1 MKSPRTAHLWDFSVE
16 VSYYLESPLLFAN
29 KPTAYKRRKK
39 TSLVV
44 QWLRL
49 HAANAGSMGLIP
61 SQGTKIPHA
70 MWCGQKIFQKGKA
83 AEVSLSLGE
92 VRTAEGLRV
101 PYQLEFPT
109 LEGKQWPARRHGES
123 KDGTGCQDLCEA
135 LPASMSSHPP
145 CRGHGH
151 QGTT

>member
-1 MKSPRTAHLWDFSVE
+1 M
-16 VSYYLESPLLFAN
+16 
-29 KPTAYKRRKK
+29 
-39 TSLVV
+39 V

-49 HAANAGSMGLIP
+49 HAANAGSTGLIP

-70 MWCGQKIFQKGKA
+70 MWDGKA
-83 AEVSLSLGE
+83 AEVSLPLGE
-92 VRTAEGLRV
+92 VRTAEGLKV

-109 LEGKQWPARRHGES
+109 LEGKQRPARHRGES
-123 KDGTGCQDLCEA
+123 NDGTGWQDLCEA

-145 CRGHGH
+145 CWGHGP